1 MAGQLKIGGN
11 VIAAHAGTEG
21 AGTVTLDSS
30 TLTIGSNTTV
40 QGQVQHSALPSGSL
54 LQIATGFSNS
64 AIEMSAATGVRNIGV
79 SASITPKSSG
89 STVLVYASMQ
99 CSSSA
104 STGMGLTIKRTGP
117 SDQLLQK
124 GTGASSMDAGKIA
137 FFTYSNWSAMLFPL
151 AGMFT
156 DTTQDATTSHV
167 YNIQLD
173 TNNSVGVMINRRWND
188 TIWMGTTQIVVMEI
202 KA

>member
-1 MAGQLKIGGN
+1 M
-11 VIAAHAGTEG
+11 
-21 AGTVTLDSS
+21 S
-30 TLTIGSNTTV
+30 TLTLGGSTLANKTGSV
-40 QGQVQHSALPSGSL
+40 VSINDGVILPAGSVLQVQ
-54 LQIATGFSNS
+54 TGFSNS
-64 AIEMSAATGVRNIGV
+64 AIEMSATTGVRNIGV
-79 SASITPKSSG
+79 SASITPKFSG

-104 STGMGLTIKRTGP
+104 SSGLGLTIKRTGP
-117 SDQLLQK
+117 SDQTLQK
-124 GTGASSMDAGKIA
+124 GDGNGTGMNAGKIT
-137 FFTYSNWSAMLFPL
+137 FFASSNWSNMLVPL

-173 TNNSVGVMINRRWND
+173 TNNSVGVMINRRWSSL
-188 TIWMGTTQIVVMEI
+188 IWMGTTQIVVMEI

>member
-1 MAGQLKIGGN
+1 
-11 VIAAHAGTEG
+11 
-21 AGTVTLDSS
+21 
-30 TLTIGSNTTV
+30 
-40 QGQVQHSALPSGSL
+40 
-54 LQIATGFSNS
+54 
-64 AIEMSAATGVRNIGV
+64 MSAATGVRNIGV

>member
-1 MAGQLKIGGN
+1 MTGIFKINNNEIIDSTGKLTSAVFPAGSVL
-11 VIAAHAGTEG
+11 
-21 AGTVTLDSS
+21 
-30 TLTIGSNTTV
+30 
-40 QGQVQHSALPSGSL
+40 QVG
-54 LQIATGFSNS
+54 TGFSNS
-64 AIEMSAATGVRNIGV
+64 AIEMTATTGARNIGV
-79 SASITPKSSG
+79 SASITPKFSG

-99 CSSSA
+99 FSSSA
-104 STGMGLTIKRTGP
+104 SSGVGITIKRTGP
-117 SDQLLQK
+117 SDQTLQK
-124 GTGASSMDAGKIA
+124 GDGNGTGVNAGKIA
-137 FFTYSNWSAMLFPL
+137 FFANSSWSSMIFPI

-188 TIWMGTTQIVVMEI
+188 LLWMGTTQIVVMEI